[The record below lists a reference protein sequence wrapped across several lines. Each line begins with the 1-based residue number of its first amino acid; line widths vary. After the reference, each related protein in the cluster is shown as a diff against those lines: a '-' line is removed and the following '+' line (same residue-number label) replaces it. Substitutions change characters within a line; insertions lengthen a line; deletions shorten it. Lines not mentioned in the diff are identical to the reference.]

1 MVTEQELTEAHK
13 IFYDGYPSHTATL
26 ELLEKNLKAAKKV
39 SEYYE
44 TTMSVNGNVI
54 AYPFLAGEWGMNVW
68 RIEEAIKEFKKNPT
82 NNSL

>member
-1 MVTEQELTEAHK
+1 MVTEQELTEAQK
-13 IFYDGYPSHTATL
+13 IFYNCYPSHIATL
-26 ELLEKNLKAAKKV
+26 ELWEKKLKAAKKA

-82 NNSL
+82 NNPL